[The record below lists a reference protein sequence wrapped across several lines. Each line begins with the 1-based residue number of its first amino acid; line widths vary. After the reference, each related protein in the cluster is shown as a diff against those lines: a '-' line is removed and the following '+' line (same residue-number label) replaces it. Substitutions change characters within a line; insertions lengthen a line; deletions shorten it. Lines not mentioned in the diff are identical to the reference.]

1 MASCYWWWC
10 SSSSVF
16 MWVSQRSF
24 SPKWVNLSIKC
35 FLSTSPFT
43 LQGRVLLYPP
53 SVSPLRQLSQR
64 NSHNI
69 LWTWTHDPCPV
80 LSPLH
85 TTVTR
90 SDTYVMTGA
99 TFISV
104 ELPQIYFIVKAK
116 SEIILIQ
123 IYPWWRFL
131 SLEVRRSWSRDSA
144 WAISLFKSKQ
154 NKQTQLK

>member
-1 MASCYWWWC
+1 M
-10 SSSSVF
+10 F
-16 MWVSQRSF
+16 F
-24 SPKWVNLSIKC
+24 INLP
-35 FLSTSPFT
+35 LHFT
-43 LQGRVLLYPP
+43 GQGPLYPP

-69 LWTWTHDPCPV
+69 LWTWTHDPCLV

-90 SDTYVMTGA
+90 SNTYIMTGA
-99 TFISV
+99 TFITQV
-104 ELPQIYFIVKAK
+104 ELHQIYFIVKAK

-131 SLEVRRSWSRDSA
+131 SLEVRRS
-144 WAISLFKSKQ
+144 
-154 NKQTQLK
+154 